1 MSFLHELKRRH
12 VIRVAF
18 AYLAGAWLL
27 IQVLET
33 LFPVFDVSDSVLRL
47 IVIVLAVGF
56 IPTLILSWVFEWTP
70 QGIRPDAEVSSDSPQ
85 RTHNTRTLDRVII
98 VILTIAV
105 LFFATDKFVLD
116 KLTGEQDWA
125 MQAARA
131 KAFSAS
137 IDAGDISV
145 AVMPFVS
152 LSESSEHKH
161 FAHGLTEEL
170 VTSLATVPRLR
181 VSSRTSVFSISSKG
195 LATREIAEILGVGHI
210 LEGSVRRAGARI
222 RVTTNLIDVSS
233 DTQLWSETFDR
244 ELTVGEVLDIQSQI
258 ASQVVQALSS
268 ELLAKTSLPKAR
280 GPSSLE
286 ALDHYHDGLFS
297 MGDLSPL
304 GRNFEKNFEEARE
317 SFEKAIAI
325 DPEWAPPRAMLGQI
339 YHKARS
345 LADDENEWLHIA
357 EKHITKALEL
367 DPNSARAHGSMA
379 YLRTVAGDYSGAMQQ
394 YDLAISL
401 GENLAHWGKALLLRV
416 LGRHD
421 EAIDEYLAAAAVD
434 PLDELGRFQLYETH
448 FCAARFED
456 SINGLNRFVGVEE
469 NNIYARLL
477 LANAHAQV
485 GQTEIALEQAES
497 IIDRI
502 GFEAPL
508 ATVFALAGQT
518 DRARAALDS
527 LDLTEPF
534 IALDAVPAAILLGET
549 QQALNILERAA
560 DQMQAKMDRDE
571 MYSWLLRLQCPPEIR
586 QLHNERRYLRLLDR
600 LGIPR

>member
-12 VIRVAF
+12 VIRVAL

-33 LFPVFDVSDSVLRL
+33 LFPVFGVSDRLLRL
-47 IVIVLAVGF
+47 IVVVLAVGF
-56 IPTLILSWVFEWTP
+56 VPALILSWAFEWTP
-70 QGIRPDAEVSSDSPQ
+70 QGIRPDAEIGSDSPE
-85 RTHNTRTLDRVII
+85 RRRSTRALDRVII

-116 KLTGEQDWA
+116 KLNGEQDWT

-137 IDAGDISV
+137 FDADDMSV
-145 AVMPFVS
+145 AVLPFTS
-152 LSESSEHKH
+152 LSDSSEHEH

-170 VTSLATVPRLR
+170 LASLATVPKLR
-181 VSSRTSVFSISSKG
+181 VSSRTSVFAISDKG

-210 LEGSVRRAGARI
+210 LEGSVRRAGDRI
-222 RVTTNLIDVSS
+222 RVTTNLIDVDS

-244 ELTVGEVLDIQSQI
+244 QLTVGEILDVQSQI
-258 ASQVVQALSS
+258 ASRVVEALSS
-268 ELLAKTSLPKAR
+268 ELLAETSLPKAR
-280 GPSSLE
+280 GPASLA
-286 ALDHYHDGLFS
+286 ALDYYHDGLFS
-297 MGDLSPL
+297 MSEFNPL
-304 GRNFEKNFEEARE
+304 DRNFDENFEKARE

-325 DPEWAPPRAMLGQI
+325 DPEWAPPRAMLGRI
-339 YHKARS
+339 YHKARN

-357 EKHITKALEL
+357 EKHIAKALEL
-367 DPNSARAHGSMA
+367 DPNSGPAHGSMA

-401 GENLAHWGKALLLRV
+401 GENLARWGKALLLRV

-434 PLDELGRFQLYETH
+434 PLDELGRFQLFETH

-456 SINGLNRFVGVEE
+456 SINGLNRFIGVDE

-477 LANAHAQV
+477 LANAHAQA

-508 ATVFALAGQT
+508 ASVFALAGQT
-518 DRARAALDS
+518 ERARTALDT
-527 LDLTEPF
+527 LDPNQPF
-534 IALDAVPAAILLGET
+534 IALDAVPAAVLLGET
-549 QQALNILERAA
+549 ELALDILERAA
-560 DQMQAKMDRDE
+560 EQMQANMDRDE

-586 QLHNERRYLRLLDR
+586 QLQSEPRYQRLLVR
-600 LGIPR
+600 LGLPN